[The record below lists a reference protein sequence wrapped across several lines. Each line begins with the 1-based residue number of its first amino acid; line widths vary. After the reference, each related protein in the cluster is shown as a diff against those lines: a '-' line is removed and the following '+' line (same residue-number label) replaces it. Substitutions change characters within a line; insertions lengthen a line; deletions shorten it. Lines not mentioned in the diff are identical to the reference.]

1 VDVHV
6 SKVRLEGGLDKRR
19 ESEAMP
25 WSKAQKRTAQ
35 AVVHGW
41 KPKGSA
47 KGFDPS
53 FAQQV
58 LTEGTKRK
66 IRKHLK
72 VEGTK

>member
-1 VDVHV
+1 M
-6 SKVRLEGGLDKRR
+6 K
-19 ESEAMP
+19 
-25 WSKAQKRTAQ
+25 TAR
-35 AVVHGW
+35 AVAHGW
-41 KPKGSA
+41 KPTGSA

-72 VEGTK
+72 TESSNK